1 MDISL
6 EELVQEIQKQ
16 FPKELTIALQAV
28 QIRKLQ
34 QGTQAQGEE
43 PSSEEVDTQL

>member
-6 EELVQEIQKQ
+6 EELIQEIQKQ

-34 QGTQAQGEE
+34 QASAVVEE
-43 PSSEEVDTQL
+43 DPQPEG